1 MNEDKFL
8 LGEIKVIHRPEQKG
22 PLSDYWIAIYQD
34 NVAGGETKEEARQ
47 NLLNKLKQLH

>member
-22 PLSDYWIAIYQD
+22 PLADYWVAIYQD